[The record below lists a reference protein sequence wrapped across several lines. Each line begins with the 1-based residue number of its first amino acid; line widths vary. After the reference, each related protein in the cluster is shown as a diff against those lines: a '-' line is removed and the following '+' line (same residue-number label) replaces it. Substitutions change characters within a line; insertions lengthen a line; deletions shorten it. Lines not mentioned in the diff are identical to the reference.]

1 MIEHTST
8 MHGNARIIVTTS
20 SLHTICQE
28 LNLDSLSSPT
38 PPKSPAAW
46 DGWWRYGR
54 SKLAVILFT
63 RYLSK
68 LEQDKGMQSVYVNCY
83 FPGNIATD
91 AMDTWKDMIGNFA
104 GSLPRSFFSLV
115 GQSLQDGATTAMYLA
130 GSEEI
135 QERDIK
141 GQYFIPIAAEG
152 QPSKLAQDKDL
163 SNNLWYWS
171 DHKVSSVLGK
181 NWQDIGKGPVETQSS
196 K

>member
-1 MIEHTST
+1 MIERTST
-8 MHGNARIIVTTS
+8 AHGTARIVVTSS
-20 SLHTICQE
+20 SLHTLCRE
-28 LNLDSLSSPT
+28 LNLDSLSTPT

-63 RYLSK
+63 HHLSK

-91 AMDTWKDMIGNFA
+91 AMDTWKDMVGNFLGA
-104 GSLPRSFFSLV
+104 IPRRLFRLV
-115 GQSLQDGATTAMYLA
+115 GQSLEDGATTAMYLA
-130 GSEEI
+130 SSQEV

-141 GQYFIPIAAEG
+141 GRYFIPIAAEG
-152 QPSKLAQDKDL
+152 QPSQLTQDKDL

-171 DHKVSSVLGK
+171 DHKVTSTLGTSWQDLGKSSV
-181 NWQDIGKGPVETQSS
+181 QT
-196 K
+196 